1 MPATDRVANLSGGT
15 ASAMSLAQLTA
26 WCDEHFGAHPV
37 TPEPTPRP
45 FDIPWI
51 VLDHGKATRLW
62 RWRPQLSTVAILDE
76 IAAHARAHPEW
87 LDISAPL

>member
-1 MPATDRVANLSGGT
+1 
-15 ASAMSLAQLTA
+15 MSLRQLTA
-26 WCDEHFGAHPV
+26 WCDAQFGAHPV
-37 TPEPTPRP
+37 SAEPAPRP

-62 RWRPQLSTVAILDE
+62 RWRPQTTTTQILQE
-76 IAAHARAHPEW
+76 IADHARAHSGW